1 MGSDTQVVNLTQT
14 LVSRLPD
21 LVFRSNNLT
30 NVQRLYITQSTL
42 YQVDKQAFSGLLN
55 LVELDLSANKLRTIP
70 TSSFV
75 SVPNLNILVLKD
87 NPLKIVPKSAFLG
100 LTNLMKIDLSNC
112 GIHTLLPKSFSGLN
126 RLERLYLASNDLTGV
141 DDVEDVLP
149 VIHEFTL
156 HDNPWNC
163 DCRAKTFRNST
174 SYQQLW
180 PKQDQYLHMTKI
192 FRFFKDRD
200 W

>member
-14 LVSRLPD
+14 LVSKLPY
-21 LVFRSNNLT
+21 L
-30 NVQRLYITQSTL
+30 
-42 YQVDKQAFSGLLN
+42 VDKQAFSGLLN

-112 GIHTLLPKSFSGLN
+112 GIHTLLPKSAFLGLTN
-126 RLERLYLASNDLTGV
+126 L
-141 DDVEDVLP
+141 
-149 VIHEFTL
+149 
-156 HDNPWNC
+156 
-163 DCRAKTFRNST
+163 
-174 SYQQLW
+174 
-180 PKQDQYLHMTKI
+180 
-192 FRFFKDRD
+192 
-200 W
+200 